1 MSGTLNNI
9 YNSVS
14 YALYQQA
21 KALAGLQEQVSTGS
35 RINRVSDDPS
45 ATYQVLGLNTQDRSL
60 GNYID
65 NVSEVASSLEISSMI
80 IEGMISYFVEA
91 TSRLTQVT
99 GGIYDDEARKRTAE
113 EINQMLEQMVLLAN
127 TKNMNQYLFGGGSS
141 GTAPYVVERT
151 DGEITRVIYQGS
163 QDDRNIEISPGMQS
177 SIFYVGDDI
186 FRSDNSGS
194 AVFIGDTGAKAGTGT
209 SNVKGDVWLTVIHDG
224 SNYKISIDDGASYV
238 TVPVGGDSN
247 QAVTNSVT
255 GEVLYVDTTEIS
267 GTGVELVRVPGTY
280 DIFSALIGIR
290 DILANKRELSSV
302 QVEELLSNSFGSLDE
317 IHNLLV
323 QQSVSV
329 GSKIGFLD
337 DLKENLKGLKY
348 NVEDETTRLE
358 EADIAQLAI
367 DISRR
372 EILYQMSLS
381 VAAKLMSLSLLDFI
395 E

>member
-65 NVSEVASSLEISSMI
+65 NVSEVASSLEISSTI
-80 IEGMISYFVEA
+80 IEEMISYFVEA

-127 TKNMNQYLFGGGSS
+127 TQNMNQYLFGGGSS

-163 QDDRNIEISPGMQS
+163 QDDRNIEIAPGMQS
-177 SIFYVGDDI
+177 SFFYVGDDI
-186 FRSDNSGS
+186 FRSDNNGS

-209 SNVKGDVWLTVIHDG
+209 SSVKGDVWLTVIHDG

-247 QAVTNSVT
+247 QAVTNLVT
-255 GEVLYVDTTEIS
+255 GDVLYVDTTEIS

-337 DLKENLKGLKY
+337 DLKESLKGLKY
-348 NVEDETTRLE
+348 NVEDETARLE
-358 EADIAQLAI
+358 EADITQLAI

>member
-1 MSGTLNNI
+1 MSGTLSNI
-9 YNSVS
+9 YSNVS
-14 YALYQQA
+14 YALYQHA

-65 NVSEVASSLEISSMI
+65 NVSEVSSSLEISSTI
-80 IEGMISYFVEA
+80 IEEMISYFVKA

-99 GGIYDDEARKRTAE
+99 SGIYDDKARKRTAE
-113 EINQMLEQMVLLAN
+113 EINQVLEQMVLLAN
-127 TKNMNQYLFGGGSS
+127 TKNMDQYLFGGGSS

-163 QDDRNIEISPGMQS
+163 QEDRNIEIAPGMQS

-186 FRSDNSGS
+186 FRSDNRGS
-194 AVFIGDTGAKAGTGT
+194 PVFIGDTGAKAGTGT
-209 SNVKGDVWLTVIHDG
+209 SSVKGDVWLTVIHDG
-224 SNYKISIDDGASYV
+224 SNYKISIDDGASYLA
-238 TVPVGGDSN
+238 VPVGGDSN

-267 GTGVELVRVPGTY
+267 STGVELVRVPGTY

-290 DILANKRELSSV
+290 DILANKREFSSV

-329 GSKIGFLD
+329 GSKIGFLG
-337 DLKENLKGLKY
+337 DLKESLKGLKY

-395 E
+395 K

>member
-1 MSGTLNNI
+1 MSGTLSNI
-9 YNSVS
+9 YNNVS
-14 YALYQQA
+14 YALYQHA
-21 KALAGLQEQVSTGS
+21 KALASLQEQVSTGS

-65 NVSEVASSLEISSMI
+65 NVSEVSSSLEISSTI
-80 IEGMISYFVEA
+80 IEEMISCFVKA

-99 GGIYDDEARKRTAE
+99 SGIYDDEARKRTAE

-127 TKNMNQYLFGGGSS
+127 TKNIDQYLFGGGSS

-163 QDDRNIEISPGMQS
+163 QDDRNIEIAPGMQS

-186 FRSDNSGS
+186 FRSDNRGS
-194 AVFIGDTGAKAGTGT
+194 PVFIGDTGAKAGAGT
-209 SNVKGDVWLTVIHDG
+209 SSVKGDVWLTVIHDG

-267 GTGVELVRVPGTY
+267 STGVELVRVPGTY

-337 DLKENLKGLKY
+337 DLKESLKGLKY

>member
-1 MSGTLNNI
+1 MSGTLSNI
-9 YNSVS
+9 YSNVS
-14 YALYQQA
+14 YALYQHA

-45 ATYQVLGLNTQDRSL
+45 ATYQVLGLNTQERSL

-65 NVSEVASSLEISSMI
+65 NVSEVSSSLEISSTI

-99 GGIYDDEARKRTAE
+99 SGIYDDEARKRTAE

-127 TKNMNQYLFGGGSS
+127 TKHMDQYLFGGGSS

-151 DGEITRVIYQGS
+151 GGEITRVIYQGS
-163 QDDRNIEISPGMQS
+163 QDDRNIEIAPGMQS

-209 SNVKGDVWLTVIHDG
+209 SSVKGDVWLTVIHDG

-238 TVPVGGDSN
+238 TVPVGGDNN

-337 DLKENLKGLKY
+337 DLKESLKGLKY

-395 E
+395 G

>member
-1 MSGTLNNI
+1 MSGTLSNI
-9 YNSVS
+9 YNNVS
-14 YALYQQA
+14 YALYQHA
-21 KALAGLQEQVSTGS
+21 KALASLQEQVSTGS

-65 NVSEVASSLEISSMI
+65 NVSEVSSSLEISSTI
-80 IEGMISYFVEA
+80 IEEMISCFVKA

-99 GGIYDDEARKRTAE
+99 SGIYDDEARKRTAE

-127 TKNMNQYLFGGGSS
+127 TKNIDQYLFGGGSS

-163 QDDRNIEISPGMQS
+163 QEGRNIEIAPGMQS

-186 FRSDNSGS
+186 FRSDNRGS
-194 AVFIGDTGAKAGTGT
+194 PVFIGDTGAKAGAGT
-209 SNVKGDVWLTVIHDG
+209 SSVKGDVWLTVIHDG

-267 GTGVELVRVPGTY
+267 STGVELVRVPGTY

-337 DLKENLKGLKY
+337 DLKESLKGLKY